1 LPLALFSLI
10 LELMYLIKVIPIAR
24 GINADILSYW
34 SPESAPKGSV
44 IKVPLRKRI
53 VGAIVVSSEHALDAK
68 SEIRGAEF
76 EVKKIEKVKPR
87 QIFLPEFFKI
97 AEEISRYYAASVGS
111 ILFSLI
117 PSAILADTDKLPQIE
132 GGLKRNKIR
141 ESYVLQ
147 KPDDDRYAHYKS
159 LIRERFAKK
168 QSVFMVMPTIEDIK
182 RACNYFEKG
191 IEQYTYVL
199 HGGLT
204 RVEILKIWKKALED
218 AHPIVI
224 VATGTFLSL
233 PRNDITLYIVER
245 ENSRA
250 YKDQSRPFLDE
261 RLFVEKLAVD
271 TGADII
277 FGDSYLRVET
287 LYRQEMDELVEYAPL
302 SMRSLSTARDTL
314 INMKDKKDGVK
325 GFNILSSEL
334 IELARKN
341 KEESG
346 LMFIFA
352 GRKGLS
358 PSTVCSD
365 CESVVSCDNCS
376 SPLVLHGSGEK
387 RFYLCNRCGKR
398 YSSETKCRDC
408 GSWRL
413 QPLGIGT
420 ETVEEELRKEIPGIS
435 IVRFD
440 KLSMTSHK
448 KALMLAEKWYTSP
461 GSVLVGTELALL
473 YLDKPIDTSAVA
485 SLDAFFSIPDFRINE
500 KIFSII
506 LRMRSITR
514 KEFLLQTRKPDEPV
528 LTYGI
533 KGNIIDFYR
542 SEVEERRR
550 AVFPPFAVFIKISY
564 TGKREDALNAMEKLK
579 GTLSDWTVTV
589 FPAFIATIKN
599 QFIMNALVKLHPGE
613 WPNEELL
620 EKLRALSPSY
630 AINVDPESV
639 I

>member
-1 LPLALFSLI
+1 
-10 LELMYLIKVIPIAR
+10 MYLIKAIPIAR
-24 GINADILSYW
+24 GVSADILSYW

-44 IKVPLRKRI
+44 IKVPLRKRVI
-53 VGAIVVSSEHALDAK
+53 GAIVVSSEHALEAK
-68 SEIRGAEF
+68 AEIRGAEF
-76 EVKKIEKVKPR
+76 EVKKIENVKPR
-87 QIFLPEFFKI
+87 QIFLPEFFKV
-97 AEEISRYYAASVGS
+97 AEEVSRYYAASVGS
-111 ILFSLI
+111 VLFSLI
-117 PSAILADTDKLPQIE
+117 PSAILAEPDKAPEID
-132 GGLKRNKIR
+132 GGLKRNKLR

-147 KPDDDRYAHYKS
+147 KPDEDRYAHYKS

-168 QSVFMVMPTIEDIK
+168 QSVFMVMPTAEDIK
-182 RACNYFEKG
+182 RAQSFLEKG
-191 IEQYTYVL
+191 IEPYTYVL
-199 HGGLT
+199 HGGLSKA
-204 RVEILKIWKKALED
+204 EILKIWKKALND
-218 AHPIVI
+218 THPIVI

-250 YKDQSRPFLDE
+250 YKDQTRPFLDE
-261 RLFVEKLAVD
+261 RLFTERFAVS

-277 FGDSYLRVET
+277 FGDSCLRVET
-287 LYRQEMDELVEYAPL
+287 LYREEEDELVEYAPL
-302 SMRSLSTARDTL
+302 SMRSLSTARDVL
-314 INMKDKKDGVK
+314 VNMKEKKDPETRFAV
-325 GFNILSSEL
+325 LSPEL

-346 LMFIFA
+346 LMFVFA

-358 PSTVCSD
+358 PSTVCAD
-365 CESVVSCDNCS
+365 CESVVSCESCS
-376 SPLVLHGSGEK
+376 APLVLHGAGDR

-398 YSSETKCRDC
+398 YDTETKCRDC

-420 ETVEEELRKEIPGIS
+420 ETVEEELKKAIPGIS
-435 IVRFD
+435 VMRFD

-448 KALMLAEKWYTSP
+448 KALMLAEKWYSTP
-461 GSVLVGTELALL
+461 GSVMVGTELALL
-473 YLDKPIDTSAVA
+473 YLDKPIDASAVA

-514 KEFLLQTRKPDEPV
+514 KDFLLQTRKPDEPV

-542 SEVEERRR
+542 SEIDERRR
-550 AVFPPFAVFIKISY
+550 ALFPPFGVFVKISCI
-564 TGKREDALNAMEKLK
+564 GKREDAIASMEYIKTHLA
-579 GTLSDWTVTV
+579 GYTVTV
-589 FPAFIATIKN
+589 FPAFIATVKN
-599 QFIMNALVKLHPGE
+599 QFIMNALIRLRPGE
-613 WPNEELL
+613 WPDEILL
-620 EKLRALSPSY
+620 EKLRALPPSY
-630 AINVDPESV
+630 AVNVDPESL

>member
-1 LPLALFSLI
+1 
-10 LELMYLIKVIPIAR
+10 MYLIKAIPIAR
-24 GINADILSYW
+24 GISADILSYW

-53 VGAIVVSSEHALDAK
+53 IGAIVVSSEHALEAK
-68 SEIRGAEF
+68 AEIRGAEF
-76 EVKKIEKVKPR
+76 EVKKIESVKPR
-87 QIFLPEFFKI
+87 QIFLPEFFRI
-97 AEEISRYYAASVGS
+97 AEEVSRYYAASIGS
-111 ILFSLI
+111 VLFSLI
-117 PSAILADTDKLPQIE
+117 PTAILADTDKAPEID
-132 GGLKRNKIR
+132 GDLKRNKIR

-182 RACNYFEKG
+182 RACSYFEKG
-191 IEQYTYVL
+191 IEPYTYIL

-204 RVEILKIWKKALED
+204 RAEILKIWKKALED
-218 AHPIVI
+218 THPIVI

-245 ENSRA
+245 ENSRS
-250 YKDQSRPFLDE
+250 YKDQVRPFLDE
-261 RLFVEKLAVD
+261 RLFVERFAVG

-277 FGDSYLRVET
+277 FGDSCLRVET
-287 LYRQEMDELVEYAPL
+287 LYREEEDRLVEYAPL

-314 INMKDKKDGVK
+314 VNMKEKKDPETRFAV
-325 GFNILSSEL
+325 LSPEL

-346 LMFIFA
+346 LMFVFA

-358 PSTVCSD
+358 PSTVCAD
-365 CESVVSCDNCS
+365 CESVVSCETCS
-376 SPLVLHGSGEK
+376 APLVLHGSGDK
-387 RFYLCNRCGKR
+387 RFYLCNRCGAR
-398 YSSETKCRDC
+398 YNSEMKCHDC

-413 QPLGIGT
+413 QSLGIGT
-420 ETVEEELRKEIPGIS
+420 ELVEEELRKAIPGIS
-435 IVRFD
+435 VMRFD

-448 KALMLAEKWYTSP
+448 KALALADKWYSTP
-461 GSVLVGTELALL
+461 GSVMVGTELALL

-542 SEVEERRR
+542 SEIDERRR
-550 AVFPPFAVFIKISY
+550 ALFPPFGVFVKISY
-564 TGKREDALNAMEKLK
+564 TGKREDALNAMEHLK
-579 GTLSDWTVTV
+579 TSLSHWTVTV

-599 QFIMNALVKLHPGE
+599 QFIMNALIKLRPGE

-620 EKLRALSPSY
+620 EHLRALPPSY
-630 AINVDPESV
+630 AINVDPESL